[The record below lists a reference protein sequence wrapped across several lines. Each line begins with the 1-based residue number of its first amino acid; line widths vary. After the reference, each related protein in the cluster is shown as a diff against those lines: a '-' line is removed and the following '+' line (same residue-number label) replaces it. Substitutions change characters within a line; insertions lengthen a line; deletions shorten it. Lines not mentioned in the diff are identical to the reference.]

1 MPNPALVS
9 ADFIIGG
16 KPERDEEEEEEKEED
31 ENRDAIVVVVVRAP
45 PPPPPPPPPRAGDDD
60 DDDDDERPLRD
71 FPEPKFLLRR
81 VIARFQNSPPPRRLP
96 PPPPPPALRPP
107 ELNAS
112 APNFPSTNRIIAF
125 FLIARKLMFCARVL
139 MCGMRVKKSA
149 DAKKRVNERERER
162 N

>member
-45 PPPPPPPPPRAGDDD
+45 PPPPPPPPRAGDDD

-81 VIARFQNSPPPRRLP
+81 VIARFQNSPTPRRLPP

-125 FLIARKLMFCARVL
+125 FFNRAKAVLCACFNVWYA
-139 MCGMRVKKSA
+139 GK
-149 DAKKRVNERERER
+149 KKRGCKKTRERER
-162 N
+162 KRA

>member
-31 ENRDAIVVVVVRAP
+31 ENRDAIVFVVCA
-45 PPPPPPPPPRAGDDD
+45 PPRAGEEDDE
-60 DDDDDERPLRD
+60 DDDERPLRD
-71 FPEPKFLLRR
+71 FPKPSFLR
-81 VIARFQNSPPPRRLP
+81 IFNARFQNSPPRRLLP
-96 PPPPPPALRPP
+96 PLFPPE

-125 FLIARKLMFCARVL
+125 FFIY
-139 MCGMRVKKSA
+139 
-149 DAKKRVNERERER
+149 RES
-162 N
+162 